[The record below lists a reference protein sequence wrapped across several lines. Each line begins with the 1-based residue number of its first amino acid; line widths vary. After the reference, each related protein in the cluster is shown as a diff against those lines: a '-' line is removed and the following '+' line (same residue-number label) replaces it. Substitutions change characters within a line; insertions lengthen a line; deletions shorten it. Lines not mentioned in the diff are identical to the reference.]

1 VLISTLST
9 LTGVVS
15 TSLMY
20 PVKWSFTDARI
31 TELFTEC
38 MIYTELVP
46 GANKKASDEILIEL
60 MNIENEFIKRI
71 NHTEPGN
78 AKVYYRKLYKD
89 FDESIVKVL
98 DKMTKLKK

>member
-1 VLISTLST
+1 
-9 LTGVVS
+9 
-15 TSLMY
+15 
-20 PVKWSFTDARI
+20 
-31 TELFTEC
+31 

-78 AKVYYRKLYKD
+78 ARSITANCTKTST
-89 FDESIVKVL
+89 SIVKVL
-98 DKMTKLKK
+98 DKMTKLKNST